1 MANKY
6 QATAEEYYELYMAF
20 RNAGFDADRA
30 FDLVLNLCTS
40 QTFTDIA
47 ERLRRE
53 EVNRLREQS
62 RRLRNEKT
70 CKHSVFDE
78 IYNTTGGSDG
88 KLQDV

>member
-20 RNAGFDADRA
+20 HNAGFDADRA

-47 ERLRRE
+47 ERLRQE

-62 RRLRNEKT
+62 RRLKNESFAKSEME
-70 CKHSVFDE
+70 K
-78 IYNTTGGSDG
+78 IINAGGSDG